1 MKKIFIKKAQEFSPF
16 FFIVIAIFCFSAL
29 TLLYNKYNSFSDSL
43 GLNTFKIMQIYENS
57 EKFYFYVNDLIKRS
71 FLENLNNQ
79 LENSFSDCEQEYY
92 GYKIINN
99 NCKIDLNNI
108 KKIDQEKIKKDF
120 EKINQPFPNFDF
132 YFLKN
137 KDNEL
142 FSIVAKQKNK
152 LVSEINPITNGKCC
166 SLSNGYFINY
176 FLTEKE
182 CSELSKYYGFDNSY
196 YYKEVEKENCIS
208 DSELSLK
215 YEKDILNLEPEK
227 NNEIN
232 NNNNNVVSIN
242 NQNKQDDRKTQD
254 IDEKNICSY
263 CGTNRNLVKNYFG
276 DNYPE
281 CNSNICCNAPCPP
294 GTKKLNFPFYAQC
307 DFSGFNFAACYAG
320 CGPTSLKMAL
330 DGFHKTNYDLFEI
343 WKNIGSIRTY
353 TLTTRISNYANKLN
367 NINAYCTSD
376 ISFESIKKYIDTGK
390 TIIVLV
396 HMPQYN
402 KETARTL
409 SRAWHFFLVVGYSN
423 NEIIVHEPYPSPA
436 AYSSL
441 RKYGKYLVI
450 TRNTY
455 QNNIYP
461 SSLSY
466 GGNCAG
472 NIIYKEI

>member
-1 MKKIFIKKAQEFSPF
+1 MKKKFLKKSQEFSPF

-29 TLLYNKYNSFSDSL
+29 TLLYAKYNQFSETI
-43 GLNTFKIMQIYENS
+43 GLSTFRIMQVYENS
-57 EKFYFYVNDLIKRS
+57 EKFYFYVNDLIKRN

-99 NCKIDLNNI
+99 NCKVNLNKI
-108 KKIDQEKIKKDF
+108 KKIDQEEIKKNF
-120 EKINQPFPNFDF
+120 EKINQPFPNFYF

-142 FSIVAKQKNK
+142 FSVIAKQNKK
-152 LVSEINPITNGKCC
+152 LVAEINTNTKGKCC
-166 SLSNGYFINY
+166 SVSNGFSTSY
-176 FLTEKE
+176 FLAEKD
-182 CSELSKYYGFDNSY
+182 CSELNKYFSFDDSY
-196 YYKEVEKENCIS
+196 LYTEVEKEYCIKE
-208 DSELSLK
+208 SELSLK
-215 YEKDILNLEPEK
+215 YEEEIFRK
-227 NNEIN
+227 NIDNEIKN
-232 NNNNNVVSIN
+232 TNTNQNENKEAN
-242 NQNKQDDRKTQD
+242 NQNTNLENSD
-254 IDEKNICSY
+254 NLCSY
-263 CGTNRNLVKNYFG
+263 CGTNRNLVKTYFG
-276 DNYPE
+276 NKYPE
-281 CNSNICCNAPCPP
+281 CDSNICCNAPCPP
-294 GTKKLNFPFYAQC
+294 KTKKLNFPFYAQC
-307 DFSGFNFAACYAG
+307 DFSGYAGAACFAG

-330 DGFHKTNYDLFEI
+330 DGFHNKNYNLFDI
-343 WKNIGSIRTY
+343 WKGVGSIGSY
-353 TLTTRISNYANKLN
+353 TFTTRISNYANKLN

-376 ISFESIKKYIDTGK
+376 ISFDSLKRNIDSGK
-390 TIIVLV
+390 TTIVLV

-409 SRAWHFFLVVGYSN
+409 NKAWHFFLVVGYAN

-450 TRNTY
+450 TKNTY

-472 NIIYKEI
+472 NVIYKDI